1 MSSQNNLEEKDQPPL
16 FGSWKRMY
24 FFVLLN
30 LAITV
35 LIFYLV
41 TLYLK

>member
-1 MSSQNNLEEKDQPPL
+1 MNSKNKGEEKDHPPL

-30 LAITV
+30 LVITV
-35 LIFYLV
+35 IIFYLV